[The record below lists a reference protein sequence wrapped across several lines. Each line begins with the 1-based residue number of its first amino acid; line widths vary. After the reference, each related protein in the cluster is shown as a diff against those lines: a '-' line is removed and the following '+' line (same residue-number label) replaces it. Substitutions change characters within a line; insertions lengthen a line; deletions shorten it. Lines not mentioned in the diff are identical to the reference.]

1 MSVGGAA
8 VTAGKAN
15 EKGAI
20 KEFVFKLS
28 EPILKRMIS
37 SKEDDVMKSWTNTML
52 SNTKIA
58 SSPTQRNIRYHLE
71 QNDGLSV
78 LATLQNNKVK
88 YDPYSTTNPIKPGPN
103 TDTDT
108 RLAFACRNNIPYVDN
123 LLKER
128 VGSSAMVTNTLVNA
142 LFEDIKKTMKA
153 QGISEIQTISS
164 NILQTVTDILASM
177 DSYEKI
183 AIFCILGLLLIVNFT
198 ALFYMW
204 RNQRESNTSIKLL
217 GDRINDIQIQNEARP
232 LSRTT
237 SNRFYPATAPFQ
249 TTKH

>member
-1 MSVGGAA
+1 M
-8 VTAGKAN
+8 
-15 EKGAI
+15 
-20 KEFVFKLS
+20 
-28 EPILKRMIS
+28 
-37 SKEDDVMKSWTNTML
+37 
-52 SNTKIA
+52 IA

-108 RLAFACRNNIPYVDN
+108 RLAFVCRNNILYVDY
-123 LLKER
+123 LLKEC

-142 LFEDIKKTMKA
+142 FFEDIKKTIKA
-153 QGISEIQTISS
+153 QGISKIQTISS

-183 AIFCILGLLLIVNFT
+183 AIFCILGLLLIGNFT
-198 ALFYMW
+198 ILFYMW
-204 RNQRESNTSIKLL
+204 RNQRETYRTIQIVAE
-217 GDRINDIQIQNEARP
+217 RINAIQIEIAPRPP
-232 LSRTT
+232 LSRST
-237 SNRFYPATAPFQ
+237 SMRYPATAPSIYVPYPATGPFQ
-249 TTKH
+249 TTQH